1 MNAYLPHSL
10 NILDC
15 PISTASRF
23 PNAQRHIKKFKA
35 RDALLVPNT
44 FLKKILAA
52 TTSEFRI
59 SSLLAAEK

>member
-1 MNAYLPHSL
+1 MNIYLPHSL

-23 PNAQRHIKKFKA
+23 PNAQRHIKKFNA
-35 RDALLVPNT
+35 RDAPLVPNT
-44 FLKKILAA
+44 LRKKILAA